1 MDSKNLTKS
10 KYNMITTDLIIV
22 GAGPVGLFAVFEA
35 GLLKMRS
42 HLIDV
47 LPHTGGQLT
56 ELYPRKHIY
65 DIPGYPA
72 ILAEDLVNNL
82 MEQMAPFKPGM
93 TLGERAEQL
102 ERLPDGKYQVTTHLG
117 TRIQAPAVA
126 LAAGMGSFEPRKP
139 RIEGLEPYEEC
150 SLFYQVKDPEQF
162 RNKRVVIAGGG
173 DSALDWCL
181 QLADIAAELTLV
193 HRRVGFRGAPDSA
206 DKIKQLAE
214 QGRIHLYTNTQVVDV
229 LGENGQLR
237 QVKIARRSR
246 GEEWLAA
253 DYFLP
258 LFGYCPQLGPLLN
271 WGLEIEDG
279 HVVVDPKDYSTHLP
293 GVFAIGDINTYPGK
307 LKLILCGFH
316 EATHMAHTAS
326 TIVHPGQK
334 QKVGYTSV
342 QGIQGFD

>member
-1 MDSKNLTKS
+1 
-10 KYNMITTDLIIV
+10 MITTDIIVV

-35 GLLKMRS
+35 GLLQMRC

-56 ELYPRKHIY
+56 ELYPRKPIY

-72 ILAEDLVNNL
+72 VLAEDLVAKL

-102 ERLPDGKYQVTTHLG
+102 EQRPDGTFCVTTHLG
-117 TRIQAPAVA
+117 TQFQAPVVA

-139 RIEGLEPYEEC
+139 RIEGLEPFEGR
-150 SLFYQVKDPEQF
+150 SILYQVKEPEQF

-173 DSALDWCL
+173 DSALDWCM

-206 DKIKQLAE
+206 EKVKQLAE
-214 QGRIHLYTNTQVVDV
+214 AGRIRLLTSTQVVDV
-229 LGENGQLR
+229 QGEAEQIR
-237 QVKIARRSR
+237 MVKTFCKTR
-246 GEEWLAA
+246 GDEWLPA

-258 LFGYCPQLGPLLN
+258 LFGYCPQLGPILN
-271 WGLEIEDG
+271 WGLHIEDG
-279 HVVVDPKDYSTHLP
+279 QVVVHPEDYQTSTP
-293 GVFAIGDINTYPGK
+293 GLFAVGDISTYPGK

-316 EATHMAHTAS
+316 EATHMAHAAS
-326 TIVHPGQK
+326 HIVHPGK
-334 QKVGYTSV
+334 AVKAGYTSV
-342 QGIQGFD
+342 HGVKGFD